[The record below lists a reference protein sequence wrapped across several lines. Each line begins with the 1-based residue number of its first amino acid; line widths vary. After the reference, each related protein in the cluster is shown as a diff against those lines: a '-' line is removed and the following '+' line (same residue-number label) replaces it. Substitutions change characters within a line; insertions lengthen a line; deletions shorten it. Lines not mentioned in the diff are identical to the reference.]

1 MTKLAINK
9 WDKDDRPR
17 EKLTKLGAAALSK
30 SELMAILIGSGSADE
45 SAVALMRR
53 ILSDC
58 GDSISALSRQSLD
71 TLCRYKGIGL
81 AKAVTIQAA
90 CELGK
95 RMQAEAVPEKQA
107 FNSPRLVSDYFA
119 PRLEGK
125 TSEECWVMLLNQ
137 KLCLIRAEQIS
148 KGGITEA
155 TVDVRLVLRAALL
168 AQSPAIILVHN
179 HPSGSPAPSACD
191 NRLTDNLA
199 KAAALMNIRLA
210 DHVIIG
216 GRGNYYSYAETGKY
230 ESLPA

>member
-107 FNSPRLVSDYFA
+107 FNSPGLVSDYFA

-155 TVDVRLVLRAALL
+155 TVDVRPVLRAALL

-216 GRGNYYSYAETGKY
+216 GRGNYYSYAENGKI
-230 ESLPA
+230 

>member
-95 RMQAEAVPEKQA
+95 RMQAETVPEKQA

-155 TVDVRLVLRAALL
+155 TVDVRLVLRATRRVPRPQA
-168 AQSPAIILVHN
+168 PATT
-179 HPSGSPAPSACD
+179 GSPTTWQKPP
-191 NRLTDNLA
+191 R
-199 KAAALMNIRLA
+199 
-210 DHVIIG
+210 
-216 GRGNYYSYAETGKY
+216 
-230 ESLPA
+230 

>member
-216 GRGNYYSYAETGKY
+216 GHGNYYSYAENGKI
-230 ESLPA
+230 

>member
-71 TLCRYKGIGL
+71 TLCRYKGIGM

-95 RMQAEAVPEKQA
+95 RMQAETVPEKQA
-107 FNSPRLVSDYFA
+107 FNSPGLVSDYFA

-216 GRGNYYSYAETGKY
+216 GRGNYYSYAENGKI
-230 ESLPA
+230 